1 MVSSWQA
8 AASSNIGGRLKQE
21 DKVVSIP
28 NLNAYIPVANEL
40 DRGIARS
47 FFAVFDGHGG
57 SATSTCLAKT
67 FHVKLARSP
76 LLASDPKAALLDVWQ
91 SMDGEVYRALAQKHR
106 QNNLRPT
113 IIGGTQDTSGGASFP
128 SGGSS
133 QFPRDGSTATVLLLV
148 GKKLYAANCGDSAGV
163 LVKKDGSVQTITKSH
178 DTLNPGEYDRIR
190 KLGGSYRNQTLRSP
204 RKWPWCCVVQDVV
217 VGKPRVCG
225 LLVTRSFG
233 DFSCKLPELGG
244 TPGIIL
250 PDCEEILEL
259 TIEEDWAEVV
269 IASDG
274 VWDVMQTEE
283 MPQILA
289 MLEERIPSK
298 GSPRVPAAANEDLN
312 SNNSSGGGALA
323 ALDSAASERY
333 LLGELSEE
341 HIVTSFGDSAR
352 VRQAQLQGTC
362 AKLVLAC
369 VRHRYWAFH
378 QAAADNASAV
388 ILRFRTKPEQFPETS
403 PEEASE
409 DTP

>member
-28 NLNAYIPVANEL
+28 NLNAYIPVATEL

-57 SATSTCLAKT
+57 SAASTCLAKT

-113 IIGGTQDTSGGASFP
+113 IIGGAQETSGGASFP
-128 SGGSS
+128 SGGAS

-163 LVKKDGSVQTITKSH
+163 LVKKDGSVQTITNSH

-225 LLVTRSFG
+225 LLVTRAFG
-233 DFSCKLPELGG
+233 DFSCKLGG

-289 MLEERIPSK
+289 MLEEKIPAK
-298 GSPRVPAAANEDLN
+298 VSPRIPAAANKDFN
-312 SNNSSGGGALA
+312 SNNSSGGGTLA
-323 ALDSAASERY
+323 ALDYAASERY

-369 VRHRYWAFH
+369 VRHRYWALH

-388 ILRFRTKPEQFPETS
+388 IVRFRTKPEQVPETC
-403 PEEASE
+403 PEEASG
-409 DTP
+409 DNP